1 MSHPHELLMSKN
13 SVAVTDLAEKT
24 QKKIAKFA
32 TETDEDKR
40 ESLDESIYGEVEDF
54 VEDREAKKKADAKKA
69 SHAAAKADAKKV
81 KTDVSGAPTAAG
93 STPPPATHA
102 PAKQRSVMSTIL
114 GRSS

>member
-1 MSHPHELLMSKN
+1 MSKN

-54 VEDREAKKKADAKKA
+54 IEDKEAKAKAEAKKQSHAKAKEETKKA
-69 SHAAAKADAKKV
+69 
-81 KTDVSGAPTAAG
+81 KTDVSGAPTAKPAG
-93 STPPPATHA
+93 DAPPP
-102 PAKQRSVMSTIL
+102 PKKEKSLMDKIY
-114 GRSS
+114 GRG